1 MTLTD
6 PIARAALAASRF
18 GLGARPTT
26 LQDIASDPRGA
37 LVQELTTG
45 WVRRLRGTQ
54 LTDPARAAA
63 TGVSGSFTEYEGINQ
78 AEMIAAFRKRVFAPV
93 GFFERLVMF
102 WSNHFNMSVEKAALV
117 RGMRGVIE
125 RCVIRG
131 TATGRFERML
141 TAILTQAAML
151 CYLDNQESIGP
162 NSLIGLRRG
171 AGVNV
176 NLAREVLEL
185 HTLGYGA
192 GYTEGDILQ
201 MAYVLSGHSYVRGWE
216 ADRNLNGGSDATRG
230 QYIFRAD
237 WHEPGPRR
245 VLGRRYTGRA
255 GQLTAVLTDLAR
267 HPATAQHLAFKL
279 VQHFLTDTPT
289 PEMVDPIARAFL
301 DSEGDLM
308 QTALALID
316 LPQAWT
322 LPQTK
327 PRTPYELMVA
337 QARALNR
344 MWHDD
349 DLWLLVQ
356 ILDALGHRPGYW
368 ETPDGYPDET
378 AHWLSPNALRIRG
391 DALQKATQLLLTR
404 APLPQPPRR
413 LAARVLGPALSVE
426 TATAVRDS
434 ADPVQ
439 ALTLLFMAPE
449 FQRR

>member
-54 LTDPARAAA
+54 LPDPAQAAA
-63 TGVSGSFTEYEGINQ
+63 TGASGSFTDYEAINR
-78 AEMIAAFRKRVFAPV
+78 AETIAAFHKRVFAPV

-125 RCVIRG
+125 RYVIRG
-131 TATGRFERML
+131 TATGPFERML

-151 CYLDNQESIGP
+151 CYLDNQDSIGP

-245 VLGRRYTGRA
+245 LMGRRYTGRA
-255 GQLTAVLTDLAR
+255 GQLTAVLSDLAR

-289 PEMVDPIARAFL
+289 PEMVDPIARAYL

-327 PRTPYELMVA
+327 LRTPYELMVA

-349 DLWLLVQ
+349 DLWLLLQ
-356 ILDALGHRPGYW
+356 ILDALGHRPGFW
-368 ETPDGYPDET
+368 ETPDGFPDDT
-378 AHWLSPNALRIRG
+378 AHWLSPNGLRIRG
-391 DALQKATQLLLTR
+391 DALQKATQILLNR
-404 APLPQPPRR
+404 APLTLPPRR

-434 ADPVQ
+434 TDPVQ